1 MSRNGNRQE
10 RLMKNTHWNQIISG
24 QIVTFRYKS
33 KDRSV
38 NRTVLCLDP
47 EYLYR
52 KKGTGRIVRL
62 FIGLELKAADKKPL
76 PLARVRELFSLLG
89 DVDDTPEQTSE
100 QEMQKIYTKLK
111 FFLVKN
117 PIFKTYLLRKCRKY
131 RVFLETSY
139 GTIPITSIKRMEKID
154 KRVRE
159 TAQKMARSFRDKMLE
174 NLDED

>member
-1 MSRNGNRQE
+1 
-10 RLMKNTHWNQIISG
+10 MKNTAWNQIVSG

-33 KDRSV
+33 EGDRSV

-47 EYLYR
+47 EFLYR

-76 PLARVRELFSLLG
+76 PIARVRELFNLLG

-131 RVFLETSY
+131 RVFLEDSY
-139 GTIPITSIKRMEKID
+139 GTIPVTSIKRMEKFD
-154 KRVRE
+154 KRIRK
-159 TAQKMARSFRDKMLE
+159 TAKEVARSFKDRMLE
-174 NLDED
+174 NLNED

>member
-1 MSRNGNRQE
+1 
-10 RLMKNTHWNQIISG
+10 MKNTAWNQIVSG

-33 KDRSV
+33 EGDRSV

-47 EYLYR
+47 EFLYR
-52 KKGTGRIVRL
+52 KKGTGRIVGL

-111 FFLVKN
+111 FFLVK
-117 PIFKTYLLRKCRKY
+117 TQA
-131 RVFLETSY
+131 
-139 GTIPITSIKRMEKID
+139 M
-154 KRVRE
+154 
-159 TAQKMARSFRDKMLE
+159 
-174 NLDED
+174 

>member
-1 MSRNGNRQE
+1 
-10 RLMKNTHWNQIISG
+10 MKNTAWNQIVSG

-33 KDRSV
+33 EGDRSV

-47 EYLYR
+47 EFLYR

-139 GTIPITSIKRMEKID
+139 GTIPITSIKRMEKVD

>member
-1 MSRNGNRQE
+1 
-10 RLMKNTHWNQIISG
+10 MKNTHWNQILSG

-33 KDRSV
+33 EGDRSV

-52 KKGTGRIVRL
+52 KKGTRRIVRL

-100 QEMQKIYTKLK
+100 LEMRKIYTKLK
-111 FFLVKN
+111 FFLEKN
-117 PIFKTYLLRKCRKY
+117 PIFRTYLLRKCRKY
-131 RVFLETSY
+131 RVFLEDSY
-139 GTIPITSIKRMEKID
+139 GTIPITSIKRMERLE
-154 KRVRE
+154 KRIRE
-159 TAQKMARSFRDKMLE
+159 TGKKMAEEGLKEVKRSFKDRTLR

>member
-1 MSRNGNRQE
+1 
-10 RLMKNTHWNQIISG
+10 MKNTVWNQVVSG

-33 KDRSV
+33 GDNRSV

-47 EYLYR
+47 EFLYR

-76 PLARVRELFSLLG
+76 PLARVRELFNLLG
-89 DVDDTPEQTSE
+89 DVDDTPQQTSE

-117 PIFKTYLLRKCRKY
+117 PIFRTYLLRKCRKY
-131 RVFLETSY
+131 RVFLEDSY
-139 GTIPITSIKRMEKID
+139 GTIPVTSIKRMKKVD
-154 KRVRE
+154 KQLRK
-159 TAQKMARSFRDKMLE
+159 TAKEMARSFTDRVLE
-174 NLDED
+174 RLDED

>member
-1 MSRNGNRQE
+1 
-10 RLMKNTHWNQIISG
+10 MKNTVWNQVVSG

-33 KDRSV
+33 GDNRSV

-47 EYLYR
+47 EFLYR

-76 PLARVRELFSLLG
+76 PLARVRELFNLLG
-89 DVDDTPEQTSE
+89 DVDDTPQQTSE

-117 PIFKTYLLRKCRKY
+117 PIFRTYLLRKCRKY
-131 RVFLETSY
+131 RVFLEDSY
-139 GTIPITSIKRMEKID
+139 GTIPVTSIKRMKKVD
-154 KRVRE
+154 KQLRK
-159 TAQKMARSFRDKMLE
+159 TAKEMARSFADRVLE
-174 NLDED
+174 RLDED

>member
-1 MSRNGNRQE
+1 
-10 RLMKNTHWNQIISG
+10 MKNTVWNQVVSG

-33 KDRSV
+33 GVNRSV

-47 EYLYR
+47 EFLYR

-76 PLARVRELFSLLG
+76 PLARVRELFNLLG
-89 DVDDTPEQTSE
+89 DVDDTPQQTSE

-117 PIFKTYLLRKCRKY
+117 PIFRTYLLRKCRKY
-131 RVFLETSY
+131 RVFLEDSY
-139 GTIPITSIKRMEKID
+139 GTIPVTSIKRMKKVD
-154 KRVRE
+154 KQLRK
-159 TAQKMARSFRDKMLE
+159 TAKEMTRSFTDRVLE
-174 NLDED
+174 RLDED

>member
-1 MSRNGNRQE
+1 
-10 RLMKNTHWNQIISG
+10 MKNTVWNQVVSG

-33 KDRSV
+33 GDNRSV

-47 EYLYR
+47 EFLYR

-76 PLARVRELFSLLG
+76 PLARVRELFNLLG
-89 DVDDTPEQTSE
+89 DVDDTPQQTSE

-117 PIFKTYLLRKCRKY
+117 PIFRTYLLRKCRKY
-131 RVFLETSY
+131 RVFLEDSY
-139 GTIPITSIKRMEKID
+139 GTIPVTSIKRMKKVD
-154 KRVRE
+154 KQLRE
-159 TAQKMARSFRDKMLE
+159 TAQKMARSFTDRVLE
-174 NLDED
+174 RLDED

>member
-1 MSRNGNRQE
+1 
-10 RLMKNTHWNQIISG
+10 MKNTHWNQIISG

-33 KDRSV
+33 KNRSV

-100 QEMQKIYTKLK
+100 QEMREIYTKLK
-111 FFLVKN
+111 FFLKKN
-117 PIFKTYLLRKCRKY
+117 PIFRTYLLRKCRKY
-131 RVFLETSY
+131 RVFLEDSY
-139 GTIPITSIKRMEKID
+139 GTIPVTSIKRMEKVD
-154 KRVRE
+154 KRIR
-159 TAQKMARSFRDKMLE
+159 KMAKEIARSFADKMLE

>member
-1 MSRNGNRQE
+1 
-10 RLMKNTHWNQIISG
+10 MKNTVWNQVVSG

-33 KDRSV
+33 GVNRSV

-47 EYLYR
+47 EFLYR

-76 PLARVRELFSLLG
+76 PLARVRELFNLLG
-89 DVDDTPEQTSE
+89 DVDDTPQQTSE

-117 PIFKTYLLRKCRKY
+117 PIFRTYLLRKCRKY
-131 RVFLETSY
+131 RVFLEDSY
-139 GTIPITSIKRMEKID
+139 GTIPVTSIKRMKKVD
-154 KRVRE
+154 KQLRK
-159 TAQKMARSFRDKMLE
+159 TAKEMTRSFTDRVLE
-174 NLDED
+174 RLYED

>member
-1 MSRNGNRQE
+1 
-10 RLMKNTHWNQIISG
+10 MKNTVWNQVLSG

-33 KDRSV
+33 GDNRSV

-47 EYLYR
+47 EFLYR

-76 PLARVRELFSLLG
+76 PIARVRELFNLLG

-100 QEMQKIYTKLK
+100 QEMEKIYLKLK
-111 FFLVKN
+111 RFLEKN

>member
-1 MSRNGNRQE
+1 
-10 RLMKNTHWNQIISG
+10 MKNTVWNQVLSG

-33 KDRSV
+33 GDNRSV

-47 EYLYR
+47 EFLYR

-76 PLARVRELFSLLG
+76 PIARVRELFNLLG
-89 DVDDTPEQTSE
+89 DVDDTPQQTSE

-117 PIFKTYLLRKCRKY
+117 PIFRTYLLRKCRKY
-131 RVFLETSY
+131 RVFLEDSY
-139 GTIPITSIKRMEKID
+139 GTIPVTSIKRMKKVD
-154 KRVRE
+154 KQLRK
-159 TAQKMARSFRDKMLE
+159 TAKEMTRSFTDRVLE
-174 NLDED
+174 RLDED

>member
-1 MSRNGNRQE
+1 
-10 RLMKNTHWNQIISG
+10 MKNTAWNQIVSG

-33 KDRSV
+33 EGDRSV

-47 EYLYR
+47 EFLYR

-131 RVFLETSY
+131 RVFLEDSY
-139 GTIPITSIKRMEKID
+139 GTIPVTSIKRMEKFD
-154 KRVRE
+154 KRIRK
-159 TAQKMARSFRDKMLE
+159 TAKEVARSFRDKMLE

>member
-1 MSRNGNRQE
+1 
-10 RLMKNTHWNQIISG
+10 MKNTHWNQILSG

-33 KDRSV
+33 EGDRSV

-52 KKGTGRIVRL
+52 KKGTRRIVRL

-100 QEMQKIYTKLK
+100 LEMRKIYTKLK
-111 FFLVKN
+111 FFLEKN
-117 PIFKTYLLRKCRKY
+117 PIFRTYLLRKCRKY
-131 RVFLETSY
+131 RVFLEDSY
-139 GTIPITSIKRMEKID
+139 GTIPITSIKRMQRLEKRI
-154 KRVRE
+154 RE
-159 TAQKMARSFRDKMLE
+159 TGKKMAEEGLKEFKRSYKDKMME

>member
-1 MSRNGNRQE
+1 
-10 RLMKNTHWNQIISG
+10 MKNTVWNQVLSG

-33 KDRSV
+33 GDNRSV

-47 EYLYR
+47 EFLYR

>member
-1 MSRNGNRQE
+1 M
-10 RLMKNTHWNQIISG
+10 
-24 QIVTFRYKS
+24 
-33 KDRSV
+33 
-38 NRTVLCLDP
+38 
-47 EYLYR
+47 
-52 KKGTGRIVRL
+52 
-62 FIGLELKAADKKPL
+62 
-76 PLARVRELFSLLG
+76 LG

>member
-1 MSRNGNRQE
+1 
-10 RLMKNTHWNQIISG
+10 MKNTVWNQVVSG

-33 KDRSV
+33 GDNRSV

-47 EYLYR
+47 EFLYR

-76 PLARVRELFSLLG
+76 PIARVRELFNLLG

-100 QEMQKIYTKLK
+100 QEMEKIYLKLK
-111 FFLVKN
+111 RFLEKN

-139 GTIPITSIKRMEKID
+139 GTIPITSIKRMEKVD

-159 TAQKMARSFRDKMLE
+159 TAQKMARSLRDKMLE

>member
-1 MSRNGNRQE
+1 
-10 RLMKNTHWNQIISG
+10 MKNTHWNQILSG

-33 KDRSV
+33 EGDRSV

-52 KKGTGRIVRL
+52 KKGTRRIVRL

-100 QEMQKIYTKLK
+100 QEMQKIYIRLK
-111 FFLVKN
+111 RFLERE
-117 PIFKTYLLRKCRKY
+117 PIFRTYLLLY
-131 RVFLETSY
+131 
-139 GTIPITSIKRMEKID
+139 I
-154 KRVRE
+154 
-159 TAQKMARSFRDKMLE
+159 
-174 NLDED
+174 

>member
-1 MSRNGNRQE
+1 
-10 RLMKNTHWNQIISG
+10 MKNTTWQLVESG
-24 QIVTFRYKS
+24 QIVSFRYKS
-33 KDRSV
+33 ENGRSV

-47 EYLYR
+47 EFLYR

-76 PLARVRELFSLLG
+76 PIARVRELFNLLG

-100 QEMQKIYTKLK
+100 QEMEKIYLKLK
-111 FFLVKN
+111 RFLEKN

-139 GTIPITSIKRMEKID
+139 GTIPITSIKRMEKVD

-159 TAQKMARSFRDKMLE
+159 TAQKMARSLRDKMLE